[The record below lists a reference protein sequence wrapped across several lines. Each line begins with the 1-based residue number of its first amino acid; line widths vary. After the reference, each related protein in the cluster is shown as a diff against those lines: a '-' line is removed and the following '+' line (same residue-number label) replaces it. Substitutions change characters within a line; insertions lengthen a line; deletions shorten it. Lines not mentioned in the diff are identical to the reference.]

1 MFALLVSLSP
11 FAGADEPGYGVTGLE
26 VAKLAGGVQAPAPA
40 EGFYKTMGGPLSLPS
55 TRLLVICRVALRRV
69 IVSVQS
75 MRKSVCENW
84 NSSLHAVLCNKATDI
99 VSLLPFCFCFF
110 WQWLVIAELRRTV

>member
-11 FAGADEPGYGVTGLE
+11 FAGADEPGYGVNGLE
-26 VAKLAGGVQAPAPA
+26 VARLAGGVQAPAPA

-55 TRLLVICRVALRRV
+55 TRLLIIFRVAIRRG

-75 MRKSVCENW
+75 VRKSVCELWSAACMQN
-84 NSSLHAVLCNKATDI
+84 CATKQLT
-99 VSLLPFCFCFF
+99 SWAFLPIFFASF

>member
-11 FAGADEPGYGVTGLE
+11 FAGADEPGYGVNGLE
-26 VAKLAGGVQAPAPA
+26 VARLAGGVQAPAPA

-55 TRLLVICRVALRRV
+55 TRLLIMCRVALRRV

-75 MRKSVCENW
+75 MRKSVCELRY
-84 NSSLHAVLCNKATDI
+84 SSLHAPNAVVIPISRTLLH
-99 VSLLPFCFCFF
+99 SLN
-110 WQWLVIAELRRTV
+110 